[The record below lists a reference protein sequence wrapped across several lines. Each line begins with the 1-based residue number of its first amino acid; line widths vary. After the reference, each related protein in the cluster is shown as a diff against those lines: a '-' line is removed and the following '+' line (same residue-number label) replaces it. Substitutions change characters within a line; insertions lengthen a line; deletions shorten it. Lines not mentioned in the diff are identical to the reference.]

1 MTSPR
6 RPPSGRRPARPA
18 SRSTGPRTTAARTSP
33 PPSRTTRAAGTRRRG
48 GRLGRLST
56 GRIAVL
62 VLVVVTLV
70 VSAALP
76 LREFL
81 SQRGEIAE
89 LARANAAA
97 TQRVEGLAAERERLD
112 DPAHV
117 AAEARRRLHFV
128 MPGETAYV
136 VIPPEPAAARDEADE
151 DAPWYAQLWD
161 SVERADRPPS

>member
-1 MTSPR
+1 VSRTAAR
-6 RPPSGRRPARPA
+6 R
-18 SRSTGPRTTAARTSP
+18 PRTTP
-33 PPSRTTRAAGTRRRG
+33 TRAAGTGPARRT

-76 LREFL
+76 LREFI

-89 LARANAAA
+89 LAAANAAA
-97 TQRVEGLAAERERLD
+97 EERVEALTAERRRLD

-128 MPGETAYV
+128 MPGETAYI
-136 VIPPEPAAARDEADE
+136 VIPPEPTAEQDAAE

-161 SVERADRPPS
+161 SVGEADRPAPAPAR

>member
-1 MTSPR
+1 VSRAAAR
-6 RPPSGRRPARPA
+6 RPSRATAARPA
-18 SRSTGPRTTAARTSP
+18 GTGP
-33 PPSRTTRAAGTRRRG
+33 TRRT
-48 GRLGRLST
+48 GRFGRLST

-89 LARANAAA
+89 LAAANAAA
-97 TQRVEGLAAERERLD
+97 GERVEALAAERKRLD
-112 DPAHV
+112 DPAHI

-128 MPGETAYV
+128 LPGETAYI
-136 VIPPEPAAARDEADE
+136 VIPPEPAAEPDPDADS
-151 DAPWYAQLWD
+151 PWYSQLWD
-161 SVERADRPPS
+161 SVGDADRPVAAPAQRGSVAPRGTADPAP

>member
-1 MTSPR
+1 
-6 RPPSGRRPARPA
+6 
-18 SRSTGPRTTAARTSP
+18 
-33 PPSRTTRAAGTRRRG
+33 
-48 GRLGRLST
+48 
-56 GRIAVL
+56 

-89 LARANAAA
+89 LAGANAEARD
-97 TQRVEGLAAERERLD
+97 RVAELAAERERQD

-136 VIPPEPAAARDEADE
+136 VIPPDPVAATEEAD

-161 SVERADRPPS
+161 SVEKADRPPS

>member
-1 MTSPR
+1 MRATA
-6 RPPSGRRPARPA
+6 ARPA
-18 SRSTGPRTTAARTSP
+18 GTGPGRRT
-33 PPSRTTRAAGTRRRG
+33 

-76 LREFL
+76 VRELF

-89 LARANAAA
+89 LAAANAAA
-97 TQRVEGLAAERERLD
+97 AERVEALAAERERLD
-112 DPAHV
+112 DPAHI

-128 MPGETAYV
+128 LPGETAYI
-136 VIPPEPAAARDEADE
+136 VIPPEPAAEQDAGEDEA
-151 DAPWYAQLWD
+151 WYSQLWD
-161 SVERADRPPS
+161 SVGAADRPVAAPAP

>member
-1 MTSPR
+1 VSRTAAR
-6 RPPSGRRPARPA
+6 RPS
-18 SRSTGPRTTAARTSP
+18 RTTAARP
-33 PPSRTTRAAGTRRRG
+33 AGTGPTRRT

-76 LREFL
+76 VKEFF

-89 LARANAAA
+89 LAAANA
-97 TQRVEGLAAERERLD
+97 GAAERVEELTEERQRLD

-128 MPGETAYV
+128 MPGETAYI
-136 VIPPEPAAARDEADE
+136 VIPPEPAVEQDPAEDE
-151 DAPWYAQLWD
+151 PWFSQLWG
-161 SVERADRPPS
+161 SVGDADRPAAAPAQ

>member
-1 MTSPR
+1 MSRTAAR
-6 RPPSGRRPARPA
+6 RPS
-18 SRSTGPRTTAARTSP
+18 RTTAAP
-33 PPSRTTRAAGTRRRG
+33 PAGTGPTRRT

-76 LREFL
+76 VKEFF

-89 LARANAAA
+89 LAAANAAA
-97 TQRVEGLAAERERLD
+97 AERVEELAEERERLD

-128 MPGETAYV
+128 LPGETAYI
-136 VIPPEPAAARDEADE
+136 VIPPEPAVEQDPAEDE
-151 DAPWYAQLWD
+151 PWFSQLWG
-161 SVERADRPPS
+161 SVGDADRPAAAPAQ